1 MCTAISVGGEV
12 QPSIKFSKRGFSGKE
27 KVDVFQGGCSLY
39 IEKKLKSEL
48 FNDKKV
54 FELKCFFLLYI
65 TKNLNWENLTKNL
78 ATFKR

>member
-1 MCTAISVGGEV
+1 MGVG
-12 QPSIKFSKRGFSGKE
+12 FSLLSNFQKGGLLGKRGLMLFRGS
-27 KVDVFQGGCSLY
+27 CSLY
-39 IEKKLKSEL
+39 IEKKLKSGL